1 MIVATRG
8 IPYIVETTGPV
19 TSFER
24 EESSMKAVSV
34 FCSALAGVAFS
45 GWVALAADVTEE
57 QTTTT
62 TTTYSGTV
70 SDISP
75 SSKTIV
81 VTSESSPT
89 PVTYKFNET
98 TTWVDASGNVITS
111 EQVRNSPV
119 TVYYVKD
126 GDSMIVTKV
135 VASKP
140 STTKETTT
148 TTTTTEEE

>member
-1 MIVATRG
+1 
-8 IPYIVETTGPV
+8 
-19 TSFER
+19 
-24 EESSMKAVSV
+24 MKAVSV
-34 FCSALAGVAFS
+34 LCGALAGVALS
-45 GWVALAADVTEE
+45 GWMAFAGEVIEK
-57 QTTTT
+57 QTTT

-75 SSKTIV
+75 SSSTIV
-81 VTSESSPT
+81 IKSESSPA
-89 PVTYKFNET
+89 PVTYTFNKT

-119 TVYYVKD
+119 TVHYVKE
-126 GDSMIVTKV
+126 GDSMVVTKV

-148 TTTTTEEE
+148 TTTETTKE

>member
-1 MIVATRG
+1 
-8 IPYIVETTGPV
+8 
-19 TSFER
+19 
-24 EESSMKAVSV
+24 MKRVSV
-34 FCSALAGVAFS
+34 FCSALAGVALS
-45 GWVALAADVTEE
+45 GWVAFAAEVVEE
-57 QTTTT
+57 QTTTTT

-81 VTSESSPT
+81 VKSESSPA

-126 GDSMIVTKV
+126 GDSTIVTKV

-148 TTTTTEEE
+148 TTTTTETKDE

>member
-1 MIVATRG
+1 
-8 IPYIVETTGPV
+8 
-19 TSFER
+19 
-24 EESSMKAVSV
+24 MKAVSV
-34 FCSALAGVAFS
+34 LCGALAGVALS
-45 GWVALAADVTEE
+45 GWMAFAGEVIEK
-57 QTTTT
+57 QTT

-75 SSKTIV
+75 SSSTIV
-81 VTSESSPT
+81 IKSESSPA
-89 PVTYKFNET
+89 PVTYTFNKT

-119 TVYYVKD
+119 TVHYVKE
-126 GDSMIVTKV
+126 GDSMVVTKV

-148 TTTTTEEE
+148 TTTETTKE